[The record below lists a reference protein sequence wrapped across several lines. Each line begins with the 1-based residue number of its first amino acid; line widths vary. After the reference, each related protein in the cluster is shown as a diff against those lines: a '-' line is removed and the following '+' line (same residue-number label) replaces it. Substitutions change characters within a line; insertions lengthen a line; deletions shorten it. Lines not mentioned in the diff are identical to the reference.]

1 MRSVVVVVVLCSLLG
16 GCCTSELH
24 SYAPNHIIENPSQI
38 RSECAKQVLRISGL
52 KVHRLCMQR
61 RTRLTHRPS
70 DRASDRHDQP
80 TTTHHPRSSRL
91 CVHVCV
97 PVHNRNCV
105 NKNVINYMCVLGGL
119 SLIRCQDLGGQ
130 AGRSVSGGV
139 WYRHKCNPPIS
150 SIMVVGRTRLLRYP
164 CDCEYYI
171 ILSVHRV

>member
-52 KVHRLCMQR
+52 KVHRLCMQS

-70 DRASDRHDQP
+70 DRATNPTSQP
-80 TTTHHPRSSRL
+80 NTTHPRSSRL

-97 PVHNRNCV
+97 RVHNRNCV

-139 WYRHKCNPPIS
+139 WYRHKCNPRS
-150 SIMVVGRTRLLRYP
+150 AASWLSVGRTRLLRYP

>member
-1 MRSVVVVVVLCSLLG
+1 MRKTGFKNLRPESASIM
-16 GCCTSELH
+16 H
-24 SYAPNHIIENPSQI
+24 AAPYSSHTPPE
-38 RSECAKQVLRISGL
+38 
-52 KVHRLCMQR
+52 
-61 RTRLTHRPS
+61 RPS
-70 DRASDRHDQP
+70 DQPDQP
-80 TTTHHPRSSRL
+80 NTTHHPRSSRL

-97 PVHNRNCV
+97 RVHNRNCV

-119 SLIRCQDLGGQ
+119 SLIRCQDRGLGGQ